1 MGVVELIMIFCV
13 PEEVPRGNDAPLR
26 PLIVMDDLP
35 LLLYKML
42 LKYYIRILQARE
54 VSIKKEVMRECDVDD

>member
-26 PLIVMDDLP
+26 PLMVMDDLP
-35 LLLYKML
+35 LLNIALAATVTVRQFKSQGYGL
-42 LKYYIRILQARE
+42 
-54 VSIKKEVMRECDVDD
+54 S